1 MSFMERGLQRQ
12 MNEESHCHKWSN
24 VYAAQ
29 EVKLGAVE
37 VSKALESASKVKK
50 KKISQPDSTLNT
62 TLTYGSL
69 FILRRSEPL
78 WAACHILLSPLIEV

>member
-1 MSFMERGLQRQ
+1 MERGLQRQ
-12 MNEESHCHKWSN
+12 MDEETHCHKWSN

-50 KKISQPDSTLNT
+50 KSHN
-62 TLTYGSL
+62 LT
-69 FILRRSEPL
+69 P
-78 WAACHILLSPLIEV
+78 H

>member
-1 MSFMERGLQRQ
+1 MERGLQRR

-37 VSKALESASKVKK
+37 VSKALESASKVE
-50 KKISQPDSTLNT
+50 KKISQPDSTLNM
-62 TLTYGSL
+62 TLPYGLL

>member
-1 MSFMERGLQRQ
+1 MERGLQRW

-50 KKISQPDSTLNT
+50 KSHN
-62 TLTYGSL
+62 LT
-69 FILRRSEPL
+69 P
-78 WAACHILLSPLIEV
+78 H